1 MDSDTSQMMDKKLVL
16 AIGVDA
22 VRRCLSSGRMS
33 VDVVVVKG
41 DWRSYR
47 RTYRTGGAV
56 VSERGRMTVTVFELH
71 ETGEMARLRL
81 YDQVSLTYVDV
92 KVGECVQFD
101 LRARATVHPVG
112 WLDDQLA
119 TRRKSPS
126 LRQMVNAAAREASVG
141 VEWF

>member
-1 MDSDTSQMMDKKLVL
+1 MDTEAGLTMDKKHVF
-16 AIGVDA
+16 AIGVNA

-71 ETGEMARLRL
+71 ETGDMARLRV
-81 YDQVSLTYVDV
+81 YDQVSLAYVEV
-92 KVGECVQFD
+92 RVGECVAFD
-101 LRARATVHPVG
+101 LHARTTVHPVG

-119 TRRKSPS
+119 TRRKNPS
-126 LRQMVNAAAREASVG
+126 FRQMAHAAAREATVG